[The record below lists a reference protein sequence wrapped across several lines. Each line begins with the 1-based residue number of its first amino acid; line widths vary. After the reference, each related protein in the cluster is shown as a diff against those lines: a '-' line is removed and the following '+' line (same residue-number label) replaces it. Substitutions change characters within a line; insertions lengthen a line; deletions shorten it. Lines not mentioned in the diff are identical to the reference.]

1 MLKKSEGEGKKA
13 AYYPFLGDEN
23 FDKVKKEI
31 KKYEGNNLI
40 TNELL
45 NDMRLYNS
53 FKILGTKL

>member
-31 KKYEGNNLI
+31 TKYEGNQLI
-40 TNELL
+40 TNELCI
-45 NDMRLYNS
+45 
-53 FKILGTKL
+53 F